1 VRQGEHQEGDGHEPW
16 PNPRVAR
23 NQGSTTSVNRSRT
36 VSPSS
41 TSFFYESAVVTPL
54 SKFFHE
60 SAVVALG
67 YSSSIDNKR
76 WVSLMGK
83 RKKKIE
89 FETTRVTV
97 EKMKQDFMV
106 LTVDTSNM
114 DDKVNA
120 AYMLFHDIILR

>member
-1 VRQGEHQEGDGHEPW
+1 
-16 PNPRVAR
+16 
-23 NQGSTTSVNRSRT
+23 
-36 VSPSS
+36 
-41 TSFFYESAVVTPL
+41 
-54 SKFFHE
+54 
-60 SAVVALG
+60 
-67 YSSSIDNKR
+67 
-76 WVSLMGK
+76 MGK